1 MIFRASQFLQL
12 STLEQF
18 RGRLRNVMAVKAG
31 FGTSYSSMGDAM
43 YTVLLM
49 IVSFAAGFLI
59 RAKGWPD
66 KAMTISDYKKKPYS

>member
-1 MIFRASQFLQL
+1 
-12 STLEQF
+12 
-18 RGRLRNVMAVKAG
+18 MAVKAG
-31 FGTSYSSMGDAM
+31 FGASYSSMGDAM